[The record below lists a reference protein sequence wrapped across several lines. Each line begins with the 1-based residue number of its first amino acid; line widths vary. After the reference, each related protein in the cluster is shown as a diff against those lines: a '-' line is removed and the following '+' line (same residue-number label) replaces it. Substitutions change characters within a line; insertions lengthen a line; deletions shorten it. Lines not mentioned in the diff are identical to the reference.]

1 MSYRIAIDIGHAR
14 HTGATGNGYHEHTQ
28 CAIIAAH
35 LKHILQSYKV
45 DPITATII
53 DYPDHTNTADL
64 TATVRTINAGTY
76 DAVIS
81 LHMDA
86 SDNPAARGAHVC
98 YYSENG
104 KQLAEQIALRLC
116 PQLPGRASQT
126 VKRTDLYILKHTRP
140 TAVLIECGFITNP
153 ADAEWVDNN
162 PDKVAT
168 PIALGIAAY
177 LSEHGTLVP

>member
-1 MSYRIAIDIGHAR
+1 MSYHIAIDIGHAR

-28 CAIIAAH
+28 CAILAAH

-53 DYPDHTNTADL
+53 DHPDLSNTADL
-64 TATVRTINAGTY
+64 TATVRAINTGTY

-86 SDNPAARGAHVC
+86 SDNPAAHGAHVC

-104 KQLAEQIALRLC
+104 RLLAEQIALRLC

-126 VKRTDLYILKHTRP
+126 VKRTDLYILKNTRP
-140 TAVLIECGFITNP
+140 TAVLVECGFITNP
-153 ADAEWVDNN
+153 ADADWVDKH

-168 PIALGIAAY
+168 SIGIAAC
-177 LSEHGTLVP
+177 LGVESSPQG